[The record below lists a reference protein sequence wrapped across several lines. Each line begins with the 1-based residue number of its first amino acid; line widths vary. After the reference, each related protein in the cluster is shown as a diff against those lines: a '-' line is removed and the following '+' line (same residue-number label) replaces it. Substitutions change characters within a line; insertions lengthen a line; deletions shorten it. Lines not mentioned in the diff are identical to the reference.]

1 MDLDAL
7 RALLDDYDRAA
18 AEVARLSRP
27 DDLGSGERTARMST
41 LGAWE
46 IQQMKCL
53 DQIAAL
59 TGDADV
65 EHARALLVSPRG

>member
-7 RALLDDYDRAA
+7 RTLLDDYDRAA
-18 AEVARLSRP
+18 AEMARLSRP

-46 IQQMKCL
+46 IQQAKCL

-59 TGDADV
+59 TGDADF